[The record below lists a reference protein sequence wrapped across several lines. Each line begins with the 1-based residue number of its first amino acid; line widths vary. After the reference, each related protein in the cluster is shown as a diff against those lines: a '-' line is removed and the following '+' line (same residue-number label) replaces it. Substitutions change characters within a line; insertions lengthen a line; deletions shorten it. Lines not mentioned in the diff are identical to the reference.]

1 MATTVNNSKS
11 YKLIDLYIQRSDDS
25 KEDIRDLCA
34 EFIWYESIDSPFVR
48 LDITI
53 LDSVNY
59 AESLL
64 GDEMLHI
71 GFNTFASKM
80 GGKEPVDLHYD
91 MQIYKISNV
100 IKDERAKV
108 CTINCISP
116 QAYLNE
122 ANRAFGSFGPLTGKH
137 NIVKVICDKYLKCS
151 NKIKHVGALED
162 CTSMN
167 MISPNW
173 RPIDVISYISD
184 KVVRKKQGKGS
195 KVNKKKGKGNIQSG
209 FMFYETR
216 QGFNWRSIDDLCEQ
230 EPIGTFSYTQKNI
243 GTPDAHTQWANIEQ
257 LGYPDRTNHLEKMRT
272 GLYKTVTHG
281 IVMDALTESA
291 SINPALSSSGVFD
304 RFQELGNK
312 FSATITG
319 QFGSK
324 SLSTD
329 QFSQFLS
336 DSKSAGTSTF
346 YGPGGDSKFDW
357 SKYAANLNF
366 GTSQKQAALAEKKS
380 KPAGTVQG
388 PRIMHIGEITDLA
401 STLEKGFAFDTK
413 IIEKFEKDYPTRT
426 KFRILP
432 KYKNQS
438 AKAPNGGADD
448 APDNMVLA
456 GAYAAARFALLKT
469 HVMNITI
476 PGNTALYAG
485 AVVKTRIPMSEQSR
499 SGRVEMDKKF
509 SGKYLVS
516 GLKHIYKKDGVTTEL
531 FLCRDSLPVN
541 T

>member
-1 MATTVNNSKS
+1 MTVNNTKA
-11 YKLIDLYIQRSDDS
+11 YKLIDLYIQRADDT

-34 EFIWYESIDSPFVR
+34 EFVWYESIDSPFVR
-48 LDITI
+48 LDVTI
-53 LDSVNY
+53 LDTVNY
-59 AESLL
+59 AESLF
-64 GDEMLHI
+64 GDEMIHI
-71 GFNTFASKM
+71 GFNTFASSL
-80 GGKEPVDLHYD
+80 GGSDKDRETLAYD

-137 NIVKVICDKYLKCS
+137 DIVKEMCKKYLKCE
-151 NKIKHVGALED
+151 NKIKHVGALEE

-173 RPIDVISYISD
+173 RPVDVISYISD
-184 KVVRKKQGKGS
+184 KVVRKKQGKGKAS
-195 KVNKKKGKGNIQSG
+195 KKKGKKVIQSG
-209 FMFYETR
+209 FLFYETK

-230 EPIGTFSYTQKNI
+230 ESLATFSYTQKNI
-243 GTPDAHTQWANIEQ
+243 GSADPYTQWANIED
-257 LGYPDRTNHLEKMRT
+257 LSFPDRTNHLEKMRT
-272 GLYKTVTHG
+272 GLYKTVTYG
-281 IVMDALTESA
+281 MVVDAMTESA
-291 SINPALSSSGVFD
+291 AINPALSSSGVFD

-312 FSATITG
+312 FTAAISG

-324 SLSTD
+324 QLSTE
-329 QFSQFLS
+329 QFSKYLS
-336 DSKSAGTSTF
+336 DSKAAGTSTF
-346 YGPGGDSKFDW
+346 YGPNGDSKFDW

-366 GTSQKQAALAEKKS
+366 GKSQNQVALAEKKS

-388 PRIMHIGEITDLA
+388 PRVMHIGEVTDLA
-401 STLEKGFAFDTK
+401 STLEKGFAFDK
-413 IIEKFEKDYPTRT
+413 NLIEKFEKDYPTRT

-438 AKAPNGGADD
+438 AKAANGGADD
-448 APDNMVLA
+448 APDNIVLA

-485 AVVKTRIPMSEQSR
+485 AVIKTKIPESSETR
-499 SGRVEMDKKF
+499 SGRLELDKKF
-509 SGKYLVS
+509 SGRYLVS
-516 GLKHIYKKDGVTTEL
+516 GLKHTYRKEGVTTEL
-531 FLCRDSLPVN
+531 YLCRDSLP

>member
-1 MATTVNNSKS
+1 MTVNNTKA
-11 YKLIDLYIQRSDDS
+11 YKLIDLYIQRADDT

-34 EFIWYESIDSPFVR
+34 EFVWYESIDSPFVR
-48 LDITI
+48 LDVTI
-53 LDSVNY
+53 LDTVNY
-59 AESLL
+59 AESLF
-64 GDEMLHI
+64 GDEMIHI
-71 GFNTFASKM
+71 GFNTFASSL
-80 GGKEPVDLHYD
+80 GGSDKNRETLAYD

-137 NIVKVICDKYLKCS
+137 DIVKEMCKKYLKCE
-151 NKIKHVGALED
+151 NKIKHVGALEE

-173 RPIDVISYISD
+173 RPVDVISYISD
-184 KVVRKKQGKGS
+184 KVVRKKQGKGKAS
-195 KVNKKKGKGNIQSG
+195 KKKGKKVIQSG
-209 FMFYETR
+209 FLFYETK

-230 EPIGTFSYTQKNI
+230 DALATFSYTQKNI
-243 GTPDAHTQWANIEQ
+243 GSADPYTQWANIED
-257 LGYPDRTNHLEKMRT
+257 LSFPDRTNHLEKMRT
-272 GLYKTVTHG
+272 GLYKTVTYG
-281 IVMDALTESA
+281 MVVDAMTESA
-291 SINPALSSSGVFD
+291 AINPALSSSGVFD

-312 FSATITG
+312 FTAAISG

-324 SLSTD
+324 QLSTE
-329 QFSQFLS
+329 QFSKYLS
-336 DSKSAGTSTF
+336 DSKAAGTSTF
-346 YGPGGDSKFDW
+346 YGPNGDSKFDW

-366 GTSQKQAALAEKKS
+366 GKSQNQVALAEKKS

-388 PRIMHIGEITDLA
+388 PRVMHIGEVTDLA
-401 STLEKGFAFDTK
+401 STLEKGFAFDK
-413 IIEKFEKDYPTRT
+413 NLIEKFEKDYPTRT

-438 AKAPNGGADD
+438 AKAANGGADD
-448 APDNMVLA
+448 APDNIVLA

-485 AVVKTRIPMSEQSR
+485 AVIKTKIPESSETR
-499 SGRVEMDKKF
+499 SGRLELDKKF
-509 SGKYLVS
+509 SGRYLVS
-516 GLKHIYKKDGVTTEL
+516 GLKHTYRKEGVTTEL
-531 FLCRDSLPVN
+531 YLCRDSLP

>member
-1 MATTVNNSKS
+1 MTVNNTKA
-11 YKLIDLYIQRSDDS
+11 YKLIDLYIQRADDT

-34 EFIWYESIDSPFVR
+34 EFVWYESIDSPFVR
-48 LDITI
+48 LDVTI
-53 LDSVNY
+53 LDTVNY
-59 AESLL
+59 AESLF
-64 GDEMLHI
+64 GDEMIHI
-71 GFNTFASKM
+71 GFNTFASSL
-80 GGKEPVDLHYD
+80 GGSDKDRETLAYD

-137 NIVKVICDKYLKCS
+137 DIVKEMCKKYLKCE
-151 NKIKHVGALED
+151 NKIKHVGALEE

-173 RPIDVISYISD
+173 RPVDVISYISD
-184 KVVRKKQGKGS
+184 KVVRKKQGKGKAS
-195 KVNKKKGKGNIQSG
+195 KKKGKKVIQSG
-209 FMFYETR
+209 FLFYETK

-230 EPIGTFSYTQKNI
+230 ESLATFSYTQKNI
-243 GTPDAHTQWANIEQ
+243 GSADPYTQWANIED
-257 LGYPDRTNHLEKMRT
+257 LSFPDRTNHLEKMRT
-272 GLYKTVTHG
+272 GLYKTVTYG
-281 IVMDALTESA
+281 MVVDAMTESA
-291 SINPALSSSGVFD
+291 AINPALSSSGVFD

-312 FSATITG
+312 FTAAISG

-324 SLSTD
+324 QLSTE
-329 QFSQFLS
+329 QFSKYLS
-336 DSKSAGTSTF
+336 DSKAAGTSTF
-346 YGPGGDSKFDW
+346 YGPNGDSKFDW

-366 GTSQKQAALAEKKS
+366 GKSQNQVALAEKKS

-388 PRIMHIGEITDLA
+388 PRVMHIGEVTDLA
-401 STLEKGFAFDTK
+401 STLEKGFAFDK
-413 IIEKFEKDYPTRT
+413 NLIEKFEKDYPSRT

-438 AKAPNGGADD
+438 AKAANGGADD
-448 APDNMVLA
+448 APDNIVLA

-485 AVVKTRIPMSEQSR
+485 AVIKTKIPESSETR
-499 SGRVEMDKKF
+499 SGRLELDKKF
-509 SGKYLVS
+509 SGRYLVS
-516 GLKHIYKKDGVTTEL
+516 GLKHTYRKEGVTTEL
-531 FLCRDSLPVN
+531 YLCRDSLP

>member
-1 MATTVNNSKS
+1 MTVNNTKA
-11 YKLIDLYIQRSDDS
+11 YKLIDLYIQRADDT

-34 EFIWYESIDSPFVR
+34 EFVWYESIDSPFVR
-48 LDITI
+48 LDVTI
-53 LDSVNY
+53 LDTVNY
-59 AESLL
+59 AESLF
-64 GDEMLHI
+64 GDEMIHI
-71 GFNTFASKM
+71 GFNTFASSL
-80 GGKEPVDLHYD
+80 GGSDKNRETLAYD

-122 ANRAFGSFGPLTGKH
+122 ANRAFGSFGPLTGK
-137 NIVKVICDKYLKCS
+137 NDIVKEMCKKYLKCE
-151 NKIKHVGALED
+151 NKIKHVGALEE

-173 RPIDVISYISD
+173 RPVDVISYISD
-184 KVVRKKQGKGS
+184 KVVRKKQGKGKAS
-195 KVNKKKGKGNIQSG
+195 KKKGKKVIQSG
-209 FMFYETR
+209 FLFYETK

-230 EPIGTFSYTQKNI
+230 DALATFSYTQKNI
-243 GTPDAHTQWANIEQ
+243 GSADPYTQWANIED
-257 LGYPDRTNHLEKMRT
+257 LSFPDRTNHLEKMRT
-272 GLYKTVTHG
+272 GLYKTVTYG
-281 IVMDALTESA
+281 MVVDAMTESA
-291 SINPALSSSGVFD
+291 AINPALSSSGVFD

-312 FSATITG
+312 FTAAISG

-324 SLSTD
+324 QLSTE
-329 QFSQFLS
+329 QFSKYLS
-336 DSKSAGTSTF
+336 DSKAAGTSTF
-346 YGPGGDSKFDW
+346 YGPNGDSKFDW

-366 GTSQKQAALAEKKS
+366 GKSQNQVALAEKKS

-388 PRIMHIGEITDLA
+388 PRVMHIGEVTDLA
-401 STLEKGFAFDTK
+401 STLEKGFAFDK
-413 IIEKFEKDYPTRT
+413 NLIEKFEKDYPTRT

-438 AKAPNGGADD
+438 AKAANGGADD
-448 APDNMVLA
+448 APDNIVLA

-485 AVVKTRIPMSEQSR
+485 AVIKTKIPESSETR
-499 SGRVEMDKKF
+499 SGRLELDKKF
-509 SGKYLVS
+509 SGRYLVS
-516 GLKHIYKKDGVTTEL
+516 GLKHTYRKEGVTTEL
-531 FLCRDSLPVN
+531 YLCRDSLP

>member
-1 MATTVNNSKS
+1 MTVNNSKA
-11 YKLIDLYIQRSDDS
+11 YKLIDLYIQRADNT

-34 EFIWYESIDSPFVR
+34 EFVWYESIDSPFVR
-48 LDITI
+48 LDVTI
-53 LDSVNY
+53 LDTVNY
-59 AESLL
+59 AESLF
-64 GDEMLHI
+64 GDEMIHI
-71 GFNTFASKM
+71 GFNTFASSL
-80 GGKEPVDLHYD
+80 GGSDKDRETLAYD

-137 NIVKVICDKYLKCS
+137 DIVKEMCKKYLKCE
-151 NKIKHVGALED
+151 NKIKHVGALEE

-173 RPIDVISYISD
+173 RPVDVISYISD
-184 KVVRKKQGKGS
+184 KVVRKKQGKGKAS
-195 KVNKKKGKGNIQSG
+195 KKKGKKVIQSG
-209 FMFYETR
+209 FLFYETR

-230 EPIGTFSYTQKNI
+230 DALATFSYTQKNI
-243 GTPDAHTQWANIEQ
+243 GSADPYTQWANIED
-257 LGYPDRTNHLEKMRT
+257 LSFPDRTNHLEKMRT
-272 GLYKTVTHG
+272 GLYKTVTYG
-281 IVMDALTESA
+281 MVVDAMTESA
-291 SINPALSSSGVFD
+291 AINPALSSSGVFD

-312 FSATITG
+312 FTAAISG

-324 SLSTD
+324 QLSTE
-329 QFSQFLS
+329 QFSKYLS
-336 DSKSAGTSTF
+336 DSKAAGTSTF
-346 YGPGGDSKFDW
+346 YGPNGDSKFDW

-366 GTSQKQAALAEKKS
+366 GKSQNQVALAEKKS

-388 PRIMHIGEITDLA
+388 PRVMHIGEVTDLA
-401 STLEKGFAFDTK
+401 STLEKGFAFDK
-413 IIEKFEKDYPTRT
+413 NLIEKFEKDYPTRT

-438 AKAPNGGADD
+438 AKAANGGADD
-448 APDNMVLA
+448 APDNIVLA

-485 AVVKTRIPMSEQSR
+485 AVIKTKIPESSETR
-499 SGRVEMDKKF
+499 SGRLELDKKF
-509 SGKYLVS
+509 SGRYLVS
-516 GLKHIYKKDGVTTEL
+516 GLKHTYRKEGVTTEL
-531 FLCRDSLPVN
+531 YLCRDSLP

>member
-1 MATTVNNSKS
+1 MTVNNTKA
-11 YKLIDLYIQRSDDS
+11 YKLIDLYIQRADDT

-34 EFIWYESIDSPFVR
+34 EFVWYESIDSPFVR
-48 LDITI
+48 LDVTI
-53 LDSVNY
+53 LDTVNY
-59 AESLL
+59 AESLF
-64 GDEMLHI
+64 GDEMIHI
-71 GFNTFASKM
+71 GFNTFASSL
-80 GGKEPVDLHYD
+80 GGSDKDRETLAYY

-137 NIVKVICDKYLKCS
+137 DIVKEMCKKYLKCE
-151 NKIKHVGALED
+151 NKIKHVGALEE

-173 RPIDVISYISD
+173 RPVDVISYISD
-184 KVVRKKQGKGS
+184 KVVRKKQGKGKAS
-195 KVNKKKGKGNIQSG
+195 KKKGKKVIQSG
-209 FMFYETR
+209 FLFYETR

-230 EPIGTFSYTQKNI
+230 ESLATFSYTQKNI
-243 GTPDAHTQWANIEQ
+243 GSADPYTQWANIED
-257 LGYPDRTNHLEKMRT
+257 LSFPDRTNHLEKMRT
-272 GLYKTVTHG
+272 GLYKTVTYG
-281 IVMDALTESA
+281 MVVDAMTESA
-291 SINPALSSSGVFD
+291 AINPALSSSGVFD

-312 FSATITG
+312 FTAAISG

-324 SLSTD
+324 QLSTE
-329 QFSQFLS
+329 QFSKYLS
-336 DSKSAGTSTF
+336 DSKAAGTSTF
-346 YGPGGDSKFDW
+346 YGPNGDSKFDW

-366 GTSQKQAALAEKKS
+366 GKSQNQVALAEKKS

-388 PRIMHIGEITDLA
+388 PRVMHIGEVTDLA
-401 STLEKGFAFDTK
+401 STLEKGFAFDK
-413 IIEKFEKDYPTRT
+413 NLIEKFEKDYPTRT

-438 AKAPNGGADD
+438 AKAANGGADD
-448 APDNMVLA
+448 APDNIVLA

-485 AVVKTRIPMSEQSR
+485 AVIKTKIPESSETR
-499 SGRVEMDKKF
+499 SGRLELDKKF
-509 SGKYLVS
+509 SGRYLVS
-516 GLKHIYKKDGVTTEL
+516 GLKHTYRKEGVTTEL
-531 FLCRDSLPVN
+531 YLCRDSLP